1 MSKFTVPVRIIPHE
15 QYIKAM
21 MLSGLSHD
29 DIRARTALQG
39 FTVLNDRYMDAI
51 ADRCKVLPGGKE
63 MMLENKKRL
72 SPKSKTKEPYILEKT
87 IEEFKYSDHL
97 LDIIYHSTGF
107 PLKKHHSQDYQ
118 SVVSILANRKER
130 TFLEIAELMNVPIE
144 EIQKN
149 WARIAGKKRSG
160 KSSTVKL
167 SCYNYF
173 YWRFT
178 LSNMREHGA
187 SRDIDVS
194 TYLDMDSENTFYE
207 THKELIFTSPAV
219 LYSFFGLL
227 SDEDRMQME
236 KEEYGRCHN
245 MIMQSFYTKNYNL
258 PPWVVS
264 EHSRISE
271 GIRKDEGVEG
281 KDFHRKQLDRIFT
294 RIVTRSNDHT
304 LAQIKRNESR
314 LTREPEQDEPAVIK
328 RKQ

>member
-1 MSKFTVPVRIIPHE
+1 MSKIIVPIRIIPHE

-21 MLSGLSHD
+21 LLSGLDYD

-39 FTVLNDRYMDAI
+39 YSVLDKGYMDDI
-51 ADRCKVLPGGKE
+51 SDRCKALPGGDE
-63 MMLENKKRL
+63 MMKENKKRL
-72 SPKSKTKEPYILEKT
+72 SPKSKIKEPYILEET
-87 IEEFKYSDHL
+87 VDEFNYPDHL
-97 LDIIYHSTGF
+97 RDIIYHSMGY
-107 PLKKHHSQDYQ
+107 PLAKHHSQFYQ
-118 SVVSILANRKER
+118 SVVSILANRRER
-130 TFLEIAELMNVPIE
+130 SFLEIAELMNIPIE

-149 WARIAGKKRSG
+149 WSKITGRKRSD
-160 KSSTVKL
+160 KSSNVKL
-167 SCYNYF
+167 SCYNYY

-187 SRDIDVS
+187 SRDIDVW
-194 TYLDMDSENTFYE
+194 TYLDMDRGNHYYD
-207 THKELIFTSPAV
+207 THKELLFTSSVV

-227 SDEDRMQME
+227 TDEDRMTME
-236 KEEYGRCHN
+236 KEEYGRCHH
-245 MIMQSFYTKNYNL
+245 MIMNSFYDRNYNL
-258 PPWVVS
+258 PPWVIS

-304 LAQIKRNESR
+304 LAQIKRNEDR

-328 RKQ
+328 RK